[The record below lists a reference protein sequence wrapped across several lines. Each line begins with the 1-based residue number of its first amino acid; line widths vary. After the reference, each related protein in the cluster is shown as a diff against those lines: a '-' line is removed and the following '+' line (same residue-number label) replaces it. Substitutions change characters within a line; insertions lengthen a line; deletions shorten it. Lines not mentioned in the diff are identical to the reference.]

1 MDKTLTVEGAL
12 CNVKRSDLK
21 ELKALSC
28 PPEGIKLIMEA
39 ICCLKGIGPVI
50 SKDPKTGK
58 ERLDKKTLPS
68 FAQSLSIT

>member
-12 CNVKRSDLK
+12 CNIKRSDLT
-21 ELKALSC
+21 ELKALLC